1 MVDEFGGTSGMVT
14 MEDVIE
20 EIFGEI
26 DDEHDL
32 DDQDHK
38 QLSENE
44 FEFSGR
50 TEIDFINEKY
60 RLNVPEL
67 EEYETIGGMIIHHTE
82 NIPSKGDLISIEN
95 FKILIKEVSK
105 TRVELVR
112 FIVVRSTTNEL
123 N

>member
-1 MVDEFGGTSGMVT
+1 MCIRDR
-14 MEDVIE
+14 
-20 EIFGEI
+20 
-26 DDEHDL
+26 DDL
-32 DDQDHK
+32 DHK

-50 TEIDFINEKY
+50 TEIDLINEKY
-60 RLNVPEL
+60 RLNIPEL

-82 NIPSKGDLISIEN
+82 SIPSKGDLISIDF

-112 FIVVRSTTNEL
+112 FIVVRSTTKEL